1 MEDLKL
7 DINRIH
13 PFITGNAIESMI
25 DETNRCLDK
34 LHNGKVKG
42 SDFLG
47 WLGFPSREGR
57 ELAYLVEQKVEPFR
71 EKADVVVVTGIG
83 GSYLGAR
90 AVIDSLS
97 HSFASMKRENGSPQ
111 IFFAGHNISED
122 YLSELIEILNEKS
135 CVVVVISKSGTTTE
149 PAIAFRILRNHLKMK
164 YGEEESRRRI
174 IAITDP
180 SAGALRKMAEE
191 EGFTSFSVPRDVGGR
206 FSVLTAVGLVPIAL
220 AGFSI
225 ERLIEGAG
233 RMEEVTGRDTSCS
246 DNPSAMYALV
256 RNALYRAGKKIE
268 ILATTHPGMF
278 FFGEWWKQL
287 FGESEG
293 KDNRGIFPAAVNY
306 TADLHSM
313 GQYIQDGERHLFET
327 FLTVNRPGRRLLIPR
342 EENDSDGLNYIA
354 GKRMS
359 DVQKMAE
366 SGTMLAHYDG
376 GVPLLHIEMPLLN
389 EYYLGQ
395 LIYFFEMGC
404 AVSGMLLDVN
414 PFDQPG
420 VEAYKNNMFALL
432 NKPGFESRS
441 RKISDRLKG

>member
-7 DINRIH
+7 NINRIH
-13 PFITGNAIESMI
+13 PFIPRTAIESMM
-25 DETNRCLDK
+25 DETVRCLDD
-34 LHNGKVKG
+34 LHKGNVKG
-42 SDFLG
+42 SEFLG
-47 WLGFPSREGR
+47 WRGFPSREGR
-57 ELAYLVEQKVEPFR
+57 ELADLVEQTIEPFR
-71 EKADVVVVTGIG
+71 EKADIVVVTGIG

-90 AVIDSLS
+90 TVIDSLS
-97 HSFASMKRENGSPQ
+97 HSFASLKGENGAPQ
-111 IFFAGHNISED
+111 VVFAGHNISED

-164 YGEEESRRRI
+164 YGALESRRRI

-180 SAGALRKMAEE
+180 SEGALRRMAEE
-191 EGFTSFSVPRDVGGR
+191 EEFSTFSVPRDVGGR

-220 AGFSI
+220 AGLSI
-225 ERLIEGAG
+225 EKLIEGAC
-233 RMEEVTGRDTSCS
+233 RLEEVTGRDTAFI
-246 DNPSAMYALV
+246 DNPSAMYALA

-278 FFGEWWKQL
+278 YFGEWWKQL

-313 GQYIQDGERHLFET
+313 GQYIQEGERHLFET
-327 FLTVNRPGRRLLIPR
+327 FLTINSPDRRLLIPR
-342 EENDSDGLNYIA
+342 EEIDSDGLNYIA

-359 DVQKMAE
+359 HVQKMAE

-376 GVPLLHIEMPLLN
+376 GVPLLHIEIPLLN

-395 LIYFFEMGC
+395 LIYFFEMSC
-404 AVSGMLLDVN
+404 AVSGMLVGVN

-441 RKISDRLKG
+441 GKISARLKD